1 MSQAK
6 FHFTN
11 SRRTF
16 LRSVGGALL
25 IPSVSHA
32 ICEPP
37 GAPGS
42 ARPWRADCRPIR
54 ARRPA
59 STLAAAEIQKLKD
72 AYKAMRDLSVSDPND
87 PRGFT
92 HQANIHCWFCS
103 VSPSPVHGNWQ
114 FFAWHRAYLYFH
126 ERILGKLINDSEFR
140 LPYWDWE
147 VSTHRQIPGAYT
159 NPNNNTNPLWNGTRA
174 MSPMRRARPFRTPSN
189 FAAKWPRS

>member
-1 MSQAK
+1 MSPK
-6 FHFTN
+6 SPFEN

-25 IPSVSHA
+25 IPSVAQA

-72 AYKAMRDLSVSDPND
+72 A
-87 PRGFT
+87 
-92 HQANIHCWFCS
+92 
-103 VSPSPVHGNWQ
+103 
-114 FFAWHRAYLYFH
+114 
-126 ERILGKLINDSEFR
+126 
-140 LPYWDWE
+140 
-147 VSTHRQIPGAYT
+147 
-159 NPNNNTNPLWNGTRA
+159 
-174 MSPMRRARPFRTPSN
+174 
-189 FAAKWPRS
+189 